1 MTTMVVDLDSLLATL
16 FAGWALADEQ
26 QRRLAADGF
35 GDVRFNDGF
44 VFQHLIPGPLGA
56 AALAERMGVT
66 QQAASKAI
74 ADLAGRGYVQRADA
88 GDGRARPVE
97 LSDRGRAVVEAG
109 RRHRAEIERELAE
122 RHGAERVEAARALLL
137 DVLEASGAAT
147 AVRGR
152 RVRGPN

>member
-1 MTTMVVDLDSLLATL
+1 MVVQLDLSLATL

-26 QRRLAADGF
+26 QRRLAAEGF

-44 VFQHLIPGPLGA
+44 VFQHLVGGPVGA

-74 ADLAGRGYVQRADA
+74 ADLERRGYVQRADA
-88 GDGRARPVE
+88 GDRRARPVE
-97 LSDRGRAVVEAG
+97 LSARGHAVVEAG
-109 RRHRAEIERELAE
+109 RRHRAAIERELAE

-137 DVLEASGAAT
+137 EVLDATGAAT

-152 RVRGPN
+152 RVRGPV

>member
-1 MTTMVVDLDSLLATL
+1 MVVQPDFPLAAL

-44 VFQHLIPGPLGA
+44 VFQHLVDGPVGA
-56 AALAERMGVT
+56 AVLAERMAVS

-74 ADLAGRGYVQRADA
+74 ADLEGRGYLQRAAAD
-88 GDGRARPVE
+88 DRRARPVE
-97 LSDRGRAVVEAG
+97 LSPRGRAVVEAS
-109 RRHRAEIERELAE
+109 RRHRAEIERELGE
-122 RHGAERVEAARALLL
+122 RHGPERVEAARTLLL
-137 DVLEASGAAT
+137 DVLEATGAAT

-152 RVRGPN
+152 RVRGPA